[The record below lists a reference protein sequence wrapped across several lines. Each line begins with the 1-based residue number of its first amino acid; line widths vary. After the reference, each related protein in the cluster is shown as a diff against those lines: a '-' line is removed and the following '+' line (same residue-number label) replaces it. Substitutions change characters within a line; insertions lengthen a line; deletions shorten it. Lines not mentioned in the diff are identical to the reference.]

1 MSKNVQLLLQVNN
14 AVRRM
19 WVACTLNCLSVKC
32 TSAAARLD
40 IGKNI
45 SMSAIYPNLKKD
57 VIKSLVF
64 GKQPVLEAVSTTWLP

>member
-1 MSKNVQLLLQVNN
+1 MFKVIRPLLQVNN

-40 IGKNI
+40 MEKKLKYVSNI
-45 SMSAIYPNLKKD
+45 SQFKKD
-57 VIKSLVF
+57 FIKRLVF
-64 GKQPVLEAVSTTWLP
+64 SKQPVVEAISTTQLP